1 MNLLNM
7 KIIKVN
13 PLTLYFL
20 LLFFLCGFIKIGLII
35 FFIVIFHELG
45 HALILKLFKYKII
58 DITIY
63 PFGGIIKADKDI
75 NTPTNKELLIS
86 SGGILAQIIL
96 FIIIYLIPLNILTK
110 ELLYKYN
117 LSIMLFNILP
127 IIPLDGSIIINSLL
141 NKILPYKQS
150 YYLYI
155 IISIVFTIIYL
166 FFNYWY
172 SINNYLIVSLF
183 IIKTYYAI
191 KNYKYL
197 KTRFLL
203 ERYLNKYEFKYLST
217 KTGNLD
223 ILKLDTYQYFKE
235 QDHIISER
243 TKLKEKFDKI
253 TYE

>member
-1 MNLLNM
+1 M

-20 LLFFLCGFIKIGLII
+20 LLLFLCGFIKIGLII
-35 FFIVIFHELG
+35 FFIVIIHELG
-45 HALILKLFKYKII
+45 HVFFIKLFKYKII

-63 PFGGIIKADKDI
+63 PFGGIIKTDKDI
-75 NTPTNKELLIS
+75 NTPPNKELLIS

-96 FIIIYLIPLNILTK
+96 FIIISFLPINILTK

-117 LSIMLFNILP
+117 LSIMFFNILP

-141 NKILPYKQS
+141 NKILPYKLS

-155 IISIVFTIIYL
+155 IISIIFTIIYL
-166 FFNYWY
+166 LFNYWY

-203 ERYLNKYEFKYLST
+203 ERYLNKYEFKYIST
-217 KTGNLD
+217 KSGNLD
-223 ILKLDTYQYFKE
+223 ILKLDTYQYFRE
-235 QDHIISER
+235 QDCIVSER
-243 TKLKEKFDKI
+243 KKLQEKFDK
-253 TYE
+253 TS

>member
-1 MNLLNM
+1 M

-20 LLFFLCGFIKIGLII
+20 LLLFLCGFIKIGLII

-45 HALILKLFKYKII
+45 HVFFIKLFKYKII

-63 PFGGIIKADKDI
+63 PFGGIIKTDKDI
-75 NTPTNKELLIS
+75 NTPPNKELLIS
-86 SGGILAQIIL
+86 SGGIIAQIIL
-96 FIIIYLIPLNILTK
+96 FIIIYFLPINILTK
-110 ELLYKYN
+110 EIFYKYN

-141 NKILPYKQS
+141 NKILPYKLS

-155 IISIVFTIIYL
+155 IISIIFTIIYL
-166 FFNYWY
+166 LFNYWY

-203 ERYLNKYEFKYLST
+203 ERYLNKYEFKYIST
-217 KTGNLD
+217 KIGNLD
-223 ILKLDTYQYFKE
+223 ILKLDTYQYFRE
-235 QDHIISER
+235 NGSIVSEH
-243 TKLKEKFDKI
+243 TKLKEKFDNNI
-253 TYE
+253 CL

>member
-1 MNLLNM
+1 M

-13 PLTLYFL
+13 FLTLYFL
-20 LLFFLCGFIKIGLII
+20 LLLFLCGYLKIGIII
-35 FFIVIFHELG
+35 FLIVLFHELG
-45 HALILKLFKYKII
+45 HIFFIKLFKYKII
-58 DITIY
+58 NVTIY
-63 PFGGIIKADKDI
+63 PFGGITKVDKDI
-75 NTPTNKELLIS
+75 NTPLNKELLIAC
-86 SGGILAQIIL
+86 GGIIFQLIL
-96 FIIIYLIPLNILTK
+96 FIIIYFVPINVITK

-117 LSIMLFNILP
+117 MSILLFNMLP

-141 NKILPYKQS
+141 NKIFSYKVS

-155 IISIVFTIIYL
+155 IISIIFSIFYL

-172 SINNYLIVSLF
+172 SLNNYLIVSLF

-203 ERYLNKYEFKYLST
+203 ERYLNKYEYKYIST

-223 ILKLDTYQYFKE
+223 ILKIDTYQYFKE
-235 QDHIISER
+235 NNKIVSEYS
-243 TKLKEKFDKI
+243 KLKEKFDSKYI
-253 TYE
+253 L

>member
-1 MNLLNM
+1 M

-13 PLTLYFL
+13 FLTLYFL
-20 LLFFLCGFIKIGLII
+20 LLLFLCGYLKIGIII
-35 FFIVIFHELG
+35 FLIVLFHELG
-45 HALILKLFKYKII
+45 HIFFIKLFKYKII
-58 DITIY
+58 NVTLY
-63 PFGGIIKADKDI
+63 PFGGITKIDKDI
-75 NTPTNKELLIS
+75 NTPLNKELLIAC
-86 SGGILAQIIL
+86 GGIIFQLIL
-96 FIIIYLIPLNILTK
+96 FIIIYFVPINVITK

-117 LSIMLFNILP
+117 MSILLFNILP

-141 NKILPYKQS
+141 NKIFSYKVS

-155 IISIVFTIIYL
+155 IISIIFSIFYL

-172 SINNYLIVSLF
+172 SLNNYLIVSLF

-203 ERYLNKYEFKYLST
+203 ERYLNKYEYKYIST

-223 ILKLDTYQYFKE
+223 ILKIDTYQYFKE
-235 QDHIISER
+235 NNKIVSEYS
-243 TKLKEKFDKI
+243 KLKEKFDSKYI
-253 TYE
+253 L

>member
-1 MNLLNM
+1 M

-13 PLTLYFL
+13 FLTLYFL
-20 LLFFLCGFIKIGLII
+20 LFLFLCGYLKIGIII
-35 FFIVIFHELG
+35 FLIVLFHELG
-45 HALILKLFKYKII
+45 HIFFIKLFKYKII
-58 DITIY
+58 NVTLY
-63 PFGGIIKADKDI
+63 PFGGITKIDKDI
-75 NTPTNKELLIS
+75 NTPLNKELLIAC
-86 SGGILAQIIL
+86 GGIIFQLIL
-96 FIIIYLIPLNILTK
+96 FIIIYFVPINVITK

-117 LSIMLFNILP
+117 MSILLFNMLP

-141 NKILPYKQS
+141 NKIFSYKVS

-155 IISIVFTIIYL
+155 IISIIFSIFYL

-172 SINNYLIVSLF
+172 SLNNYLIVSLF

-203 ERYLNKYEFKYLST
+203 ERYLNKYEYKYIST

-223 ILKLDTYQYFKE
+223 ILKIDTYQYFKE
-235 QDHIISER
+235 NNKIVSEYS
-243 TKLKEKFDKI
+243 KLKEKFDSKYI
-253 TYE
+253 L

>member
-20 LLFFLCGFIKIGLII
+20 LLFFLCGFIKIGIII
-35 FFIVIFHELG
+35 FLIVIFHELG
-45 HALILKLFKYKII
+45 HVIILKLFKYKIL

-63 PFGGIIKADKDI
+63 PFGGIIKTDKDL
-75 NTPTNKELLIS
+75 NTPTNRELLIS

-96 FIIIYLIPLNILTK
+96 FIIICFFPINTLTK
-110 ELLYKYN
+110 ELFYKYN

-127 IIPLDGSIIINSLL
+127 IIPLDGSIILNSLL

-155 IISIVFTIIYL
+155 IISIIFTIIYIL
-166 FFNYWY
+166 FNYWY

>member
-1 MNLLNM
+1 M

-13 PLTLYFL
+13 FLTLYFL
-20 LLFFLCGFIKIGLII
+20 LLLFLCGYLKLGIIVFI
-35 FFIVIFHELG
+35 IVVFHEMG
-45 HALILKLFKYKII
+45 HILFIKLFKYKII

-63 PFGGIIKADKDI
+63 PFGGITKVDKDI
-75 NTPTNKELLIS
+75 NTPLNKELLIAC
-86 SGGILAQIIL
+86 GGIIFQLIL
-96 FIIIYLIPLNILTK
+96 FIIIYFVPINVITK

-117 LSIMLFNILP
+117 MSILLFNMLP

-141 NKILPYKQS
+141 NKIFSYKVS

-155 IISIVFTIIYL
+155 IISIIFSIFYL

-172 SINNYLIVSLF
+172 SLNNYLIVSFF

-203 ERYLNKYEFKYLST
+203 ERYLNKYEYKYIST
-217 KTGNLD
+217 KTGDLD
-223 ILKLDTYQYFKE
+223 ILKIDTYQYFKE
-235 QDHIISER
+235 NNKIVSEYS
-243 TKLKEKFDKI
+243 KLKEMFDTKFI
-253 TYE
+253 L

>member
-1 MNLLNM
+1 M

-13 PLTLYFL
+13 FLTLYFL
-20 LLFFLCGFIKIGLII
+20 LLLFLCGFIKIGLII
-35 FFIVIFHELG
+35 FFIVILHELG
-45 HALILKLFKYKII
+45 HVFFIKLFKYKII

-63 PFGGIIKADKDI
+63 PFGGIIKTDKDI
-75 NTPTNKELLIS
+75 NTPPNKELLIA

-96 FIIIYLIPLNILTK
+96 FIVISFLPINILTK

-117 LSIMLFNILP
+117 LSIMFFNILP

-141 NKILPYKQS
+141 NKVFSYKIS

-155 IISIVFTIIYL
+155 IISILFTIIYL
-166 FFNYWY
+166 LFNYWY

-203 ERYLNKYEFKYLST
+203 ERYLNKYDFKYIST
-217 KTGNLD
+217 KSGDLD
-223 ILKLDTYQYFKE
+223 ILKLDTYQYFRE
-235 QDHIISER
+235 QDRIVSEYK
-243 TKLKEKFDKI
+243 KLQEKFDK
-253 TYE
+253 TS

>member
-1 MNLLNM
+1 M

-13 PLTLYFL
+13 FLTLYFL
-20 LLFFLCGFIKIGLII
+20 LLLFLCGYLKLGIIVFI
-35 FFIVIFHELG
+35 IVVFHEMG
-45 HALILKLFKYKII
+45 HILFIKLFKYKII

-63 PFGGIIKADKDI
+63 PFGGITKVDKDI
-75 NTPTNKELLIS
+75 NTPLNKELLIAC
-86 SGGILAQIIL
+86 GGIIFQLIL
-96 FIIIYLIPLNILTK
+96 FIIIYFVPINVITK

-117 LSIMLFNILP
+117 MNILLFNMLP

-141 NKILPYKQS
+141 NKIFSYKVS

-155 IISIVFTIIYL
+155 IISIIFSIFYL

-172 SINNYLIVSLF
+172 SLNNYLIVSLF

-203 ERYLNKYEFKYLST
+203 ERYLNKYEYKYIST
-217 KTGNLD
+217 KTGDLD
-223 ILKLDTYQYFKE
+223 ILKIDTYQYFKE
-235 QDHIISER
+235 NNKIVSEYS
-243 TKLKEKFDKI
+243 KLKEMFDTKFI
-253 TYE
+253 L

>member
-1 MNLLNM
+1 M

-13 PLTLYFL
+13 FLTLYFL
-20 LLFFLCGFIKIGLII
+20 LLLFLCGFIKIGLII

-45 HALILKLFKYKII
+45 HVFFIKLFKYKII

-63 PFGGIIKADKDI
+63 PFGGIIKTDKDI
-75 NTPTNKELLIS
+75 NTPSNKELFIA

-96 FIIIYLIPLNILTK
+96 FIIISFLPINILTK
-110 ELLYKYN
+110 ELFYKYN
-117 LSIMLFNILP
+117 ISIMFFNILP

-141 NKILPYKQS
+141 NKVFSYKLS

-155 IISIVFTIIYL
+155 IISIIFTIIYL
-166 FFNYWY
+166 LFNYWY

-203 ERYLNKYEFKYLST
+203 ERYLNKYEFKYIST
-217 KTGNLD
+217 KIGNLD
-223 ILKLDTYQYFKE
+223 ILKLDTYQYFRE
-235 QDHIISER
+235 NGSIVSEH
-243 TKLKEKFDKI
+243 TKLKEKFDK
-253 TYE
+253 TS